1 MYSAGT
7 AGGWCVVT
15 GGTMGRF
22 DHCVLNVVSGGCMG
36 GNFHILVAT
45 SVCIFTLKG
54 SRQRKLRDYLGIFPN
69 MEGGILNPKTSVIK
83 K

>member
-15 GGTMGRF
+15 GGTMGGF
-22 DHCVLNVVSGGCMG
+22 DHCVLNVVSGG
-36 GNFHILVAT
+36 NFHILVAA

-54 SRQRKLRDYLGIFPN
+54 SRKGKLRDYLGIFPN
-69 MEGGILNPKTSVIK
+69 MVGGILNPKTFVIK